1 MTSALVEARRS
12 RRGQAGHLL
21 LEWIVATALGLFVLS
36 GALSLYRSQ
45 RDLFARSADAA
56 AMREAGATAL
66 TIIGQQIQMAG
77 FAPIDPAKLDVR
89 LRPGLFGCEAP
100 QRIVAIAPD
109 AFACT
114 SSSSSWAG
122 SSTTSS
128 SSIKSGSDEIVVR
141 YADDGVATWPN
152 AAGEPTDCL
161 GQGVDR
167 QGTYAVIVNRFYVMR
182 PKRRDEPELFCDGNG
197 HATPQ
202 PLVEG
207 IERLA
212 IRYWLRGGIEPVSA
226 REIAPMQWADVAAV
240 DVCVVVR
247 GRRAQATAGFVDC
260 DGYPVASTDGR
271 ARLSLWRH
279 VVLRNHE
286 AAL

>member
-1 MTSALVEARRS
+1 MTSARVMTRRS
-12 RRGQAGHLL
+12 RRMQAGHLL
-21 LEWIVATALGLFVLS
+21 LEWIVATALGLLVLS
-36 GALSLYRSQ
+36 GALALYRSQ

-77 FAPIDPAKLDVR
+77 FAPVDAPQ
-89 LRPGLFGCEAP
+89 LRAQLRRGVFGCEAP
-100 QRIVAIAPD
+100 QRVVGIAPD
-109 AFACT
+109 EFACT
-114 SSSSSWAG
+114 SNSSSSLAR
-122 SSTTSS
+122 
-128 SSIKSGSDEIVVR
+128 GSDEIMVR
-141 YADDGVATWPN
+141 YADDGVATWRS

-167 QGTYAVIVNRFYVMR
+167 QGAYAVIVNRFYVMQ
-182 PKRRDEPELFCDGNG
+182 PKRRDEPELFCAGNG

-207 IERLA
+207 IERLV

-226 REIAPMQWADVAAV
+226 REIAPMQWADMTAV

-247 GRRAQATAGFVDC
+247 GQRARAATGFVDC
-260 DGYPVASTDGR
+260 DGNPAASSDGR

-279 VVLRNHE
+279 IVLRNHE

>member
-1 MTSALVEARRS
+1 MTAALVMARRS
-12 RRGQAGHLL
+12 RRKQAGHLL
-21 LEWIVATALGLFVLS
+21 LEWIVATALGLLVLS
-36 GALSLYRSQ
+36 GALALYQSQ

-77 FAPIDPAKLDVR
+77 FAPVDAPQLRVR
-89 LRPGLFGCEAP
+89 LRPEVFGCEAP
-100 QRIVAIAPD
+100 QRVVGIAPD
-109 AFACT
+109 EFACT
-114 SSSSSWAG
+114 SSSSSQ
-122 SSTTSS
+122 SS
-128 SSIKSGSDEIVVR
+128 SSIAGGSDEILVR
-141 YADDGVATWPN
+141 YADDGVATWPST
-152 AAGEPTDCL
+152 AGEPTDCL
-161 GQGVDR
+161 GQNVDR
-167 QGTYAVIVNRFYVMR
+167 QGAYAVIVNRFYVMR
-182 PKRRDEPELFCDGNG
+182 PKRRDEPELFCAGNG

-226 REIAPMQWADVAAV
+226 REVAPMHWADITAV

-247 GRRAQATAGFVDC
+247 GRRARADTGFVDC
-260 DGYPVASTDGR
+260 DGNPAASSDGR

-279 VVLRNHE
+279 IVLRNHE

>member
-114 SSSSSWAG
+114 SSSS
-122 SSTTSS
+122 
-128 SSIKSGSDEIVVR
+128 IKSGSDEIVVR

-226 REIAPMQWADVAAV
+226 REIAPMQWADVTAV

-247 GRRAQATAGFVDC
+247 GRLPQAATAFVDC
-260 DGYPVASTDGR
+260 DGDPAASTDGR

-279 VVLRNHE
+279 FAVRNHE
-286 AAL
+286 AAP